1 MSAFGPVKMPA
12 FSHSWSFPAAVRD
25 QLQFEL
31 EMRPLFYDVK
41 PTGETFRTGRPKFEA
56 VFTHQRTVVAVRDA
70 MELTSKVT
78 GKPYFMVRKHGTSK
92 LAKPAKLGLDDVFA
106 DDKEFL
112 SERDS

>member
-1 MSAFGPVKMPA
+1 MSAFGDD
-12 FSHSWSFPAAVRD
+12 WGFPGAVRD

-31 EMRPLFYDVK
+31 ELSPLFYDVK
-41 PTGETFRTGRPKFEA
+41 PTGKAFRTGRPKFEA
-56 VFTHQRTVVAVRDA
+56 VFTTARISGKVVAVRDA

-92 LAKPAKLGLDDVFA
+92 PAKLSLGDVFA

-112 SERDS
+112 SECSD